1 MKFDKAIKAA
11 LNYSRDYVPIKT
23 GKLRYKF
30 IQRDPSGNGI
40 IVKVTGYNY
49 PDLINNRMYKISN
62 PTVKGSIYTKD
73 WEKTLAITA
82 YAETKEQSK
91 LIDEFINNSEYKF
104 KRIIQKQ

>member
-40 IVKVTGYNY
+40 VVKVTGYNY

-73 WEKTLAITA
+73 WEKRFCNAFAERLA
-82 YAETKEQSK
+82 KDLGGK
-91 LIDEFINNSEYKF
+91 L
-104 KRIIQKQ
+104 R